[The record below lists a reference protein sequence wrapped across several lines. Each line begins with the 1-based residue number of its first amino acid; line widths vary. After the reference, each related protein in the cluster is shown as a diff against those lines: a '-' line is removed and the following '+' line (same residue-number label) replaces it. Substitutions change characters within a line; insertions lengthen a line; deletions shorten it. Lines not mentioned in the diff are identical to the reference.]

1 MHSPGSYHSLGGNS
15 ALIVME
21 DADLNQAINAAVFS
35 RFADQ
40 GQVCMCSNRI
50 LVQRR
55 VYDQFVERYVNRVS
69 KLEVGDPPDPQTDV
83 GPLISNAQVPGI
95 FPGRSRRELMRARDP
110 CCVGR
115 SRAIWFRPLS
125 SLMFFPT
132 CRWPKLNCS
141 VPQCAMPFDTP
152 EDALR
157 IANDTPFGL
166 SGANH
171 TRDVEEGAEMAK
183 QIDSGM
189 IHVNEG
195 TI

>member
-1 MHSPGSYHSLGGNS
+1 
-15 ALIVME
+15 
-21 DADLNQAINAAVFS
+21 
-35 RFADQ
+35 
-40 GQVCMCSNRI
+40 
-50 LVQRR
+50 
-55 VYDQFVERYVNRVS
+55 
-69 KLEVGDPPDPQTDV
+69 
-83 GPLISNAQVPGI
+83 
-95 FPGRSRRELMRARDP
+95 
-110 CCVGR
+110 
-115 SRAIWFRPLS
+115 
-125 SLMFFPT
+125 
-132 CRWPKLNCS
+132 
-141 VPQCAMPFDTP
+141 MPFDTP